1 MYLWNNLRQKK
12 IFPCLFREPLRQ
24 TAPIKVT
31 GDNKVTFAPST
42 NIHQSKL
49 DGRVWTEKKLT
60 HIIWQQWVNYLILLI
75 LNIFWVIKS
84 RVMPNG
90 P

>member
-1 MYLWNNLRQKK
+1 MYNIWNNLLQEKK

-24 TAPIKVT
+24 TASIKVT

-49 DGRVWTEKKLT
+49 GGRDWTEKKWLASSDNNT
-60 HIIWQQWVNYLILLI
+60 ESV
-75 LNIFWVIKS
+75 
-84 RVMPNG
+84 
-90 P
+90 